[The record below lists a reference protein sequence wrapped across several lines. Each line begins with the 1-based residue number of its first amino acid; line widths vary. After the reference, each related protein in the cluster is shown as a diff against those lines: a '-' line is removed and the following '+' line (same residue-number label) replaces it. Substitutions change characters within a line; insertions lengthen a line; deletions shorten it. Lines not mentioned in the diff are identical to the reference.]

1 MAIPDPWLER
11 WLPLVKQRAGA
22 APVLE
27 IGCGAGDDTVTLL
40 GAGLRV
46 VGFDLSPE
54 AVAAARERAPEA
66 RLSVQDARDPWPL
79 ADGAGHVAVAS
90 LSLHYFPWRVTC
102 ELVDRVRR
110 FVGPGGLFLCRLNS
124 TADVN
129 YGATGHDEIE
139 PHLYLVGGHPKRFF
153 DAADLDRLF
162 ADGWRERSRR
172 HMATRKY
179 GVEKRLWEVVLD
191 AGGE

>member
-1 MAIPDPWLER
+1 MAFPDPWLER

-66 RLSVQDARDPWPL
+66 RLSVQDARQSPRPPPTLASPIVLRRWP
-79 ADGAGHVAVAS
+79 
-90 LSLHYFPWRVTC
+90 
-102 ELVDRVRR
+102 
-110 FVGPGGLFLCRLNS
+110 
-124 TADVN
+124 
-129 YGATGHDEIE
+129 
-139 PHLYLVGGHPKRFF
+139 
-153 DAADLDRLF
+153 
-162 ADGWRERSRR
+162 
-172 HMATRKY
+172 
-179 GVEKRLWEVVLD
+179 
-191 AGGE
+191 